1 MKNTT
6 YANVSIHYSDH
17 VYVATVRRIED
28 IVRYLRSETRRFA
41 ISSDFKVFNDKSKSF
56 GNKLEDALFCDN
68 AFDNHV
74 GIFEL

>member
-28 IVRYLRSETRRFA
+28 IVRYLRSESRRFA
-41 ISSDFKVFNDKSKSF
+41 VSRDFEVFNAKNKSF
-56 GNKLEDALFCDN
+56 QNRLEDAIFCDN
-68 AFDNHV
+68 SFDNHV

>member
-56 GNKLEDALFCDN
+56 GNQLEDALFCDN

>member
-6 YANVSIHYSDH
+6 YANVYIHYSDH